1 VIHHLHPDYNAFSKP
16 NNTMTKTNIPWIK
29 LLLTGLVLIAAT
41 RITARADD
49 FTTRPKPTSPPPPP
63 VGSQLTGDAQR

>member
-1 VIHHLHPDYNAFSKP
+1 
-16 NNTMTKTNIPWIK
+16 MTKNNIPWIK
-29 LLLTGLVLIAAT
+29 LLLAGLVLLAAAS
-41 RITARADD
+41 ITARAED